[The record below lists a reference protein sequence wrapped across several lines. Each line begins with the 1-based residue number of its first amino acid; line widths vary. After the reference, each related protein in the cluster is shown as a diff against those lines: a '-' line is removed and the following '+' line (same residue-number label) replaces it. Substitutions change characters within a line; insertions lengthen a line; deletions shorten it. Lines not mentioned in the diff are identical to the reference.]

1 MKGDCMSL
9 KKLLALLA
17 LPVAAVFL
25 VAGCASPAPTKTDDK
40 KDTDSSESTTD
51 DEAEVDE
58 APADGELAE
67 PGTRVG
73 IDTWLTYSFTT
84 TDDEEALLSARLKSV
99 EPVTKAQLEF
109 LNTTFDEGQ
118 LKGYD
123 VWMILVEEK
132 KVSGATVEFN
142 ADYSFFDIVDK
153 DGNKVQEITVIGWD
167 ECKTP
172 SFDDE
177 YDTAGGTLT
186 QCFLAAST
194 PGGNAPAGVA
204 YTGGYEEG
212 NPYDSFDG
220 KPLLFIKD

>member
-1 MKGDCMSL
+1 MSL
-9 KKLLALLA
+9 KKLLALLV
-17 LPVAAVFL
+17 LPVAAVFV
-25 VAGCASPAPTKTDDK
+25 VAGCASPAPADKDDK
-40 KDTDSSESTTD
+40 KDTDSSKTETEE
-51 DEAEVDE
+51 EAEEVDE

-99 EPVTKAQLEF
+99 EPVSAAQLEF

-118 LKGYD
+118 LKGFD
-123 VWMILVEEK
+123 VWMLLVEEK

-142 ADYSFFDIVDK
+142 SDYSFFDIVDA
-153 DGNKVQEITVIGWD
+153 DGNQVQEITVIGWD

-172 SFDDE
+172 SFDE
-177 YDTAGGTLT
+177 AYDTAGGTLT

-194 PGGNAPAGVA
+194 PGGNKPAGVA

-212 NPYDSFDG
+212 NPYDSYDG
-220 KPLLFIKD
+220 KPLLFIKG